1 MCKILNISRSL
12 IYYKKVEKTCD
23 SKLDNEIIS
32 IFKKSRN
39 NYGSRKIKVELSKIG
54 YIASRRKIR
63 RIMSKY
69 SLVSKYTLKQYK
81 VHKTKCNEE
90 KINNLL
96 ERDFKNKEKLDVI
109 VSDLTYVNV
118 NGKWNYICILL
129 DLYNREIIGYSAGA
143 NKDKYIVYKAFANVK
158 YPLDN
163 INILHTDR
171 GNEFKNSMIDNL
183 LKTFNISRSL
193 SKKGCPYDNA
203 VAEATFKI
211 IKTEFV
217 FNRIFKSF
225 EELETS
231 LFDYVNWYNKF
242 RVHSSLGYL
251 NPIEYKAFLSEKK
264 LS

>member
-81 VHKTKCNEE
+81 VYKTKCNEE

-96 ERDFKNKEKLDVI
+96 KRDFKKV
-109 VSDLTYVNV
+109 
-118 NGKWNYICILL
+118 
-129 DLYNREIIGYSAGA
+129 
-143 NKDKYIVYKAFANVK
+143 
-158 YPLDN
+158 
-163 INILHTDR
+163 
-171 GNEFKNSMIDNL
+171 
-183 LKTFNISRSL
+183 
-193 SKKGCPYDNA
+193 
-203 VAEATFKI
+203 
-211 IKTEFV
+211 
-217 FNRIFKSF
+217 KSF
-225 EELETS
+225 
-231 LFDYVNWYNKF
+231 FVCKF
-242 RVHSSLGYL
+242 LGSKFKQL
-251 NPIEYKAFLSEKK
+251 MLH
-264 LS
+264 

>member
-1 MCKILNISRSL
+1 M
-12 IYYKKVEKTCD
+12 
-23 SKLDNEIIS
+23 
-32 IFKKSRN
+32 
-39 NYGSRKIKVELSKIG
+39 
-54 YIASRRKIR
+54 
-63 RIMSKY
+63 
-69 SLVSKYTLKQYK
+69 
-81 VHKTKCNEE
+81 
-90 KINNLL
+90 
-96 ERDFKNKEKLDVI
+96 
-109 VSDLTYVNV
+109 
-118 NGKWNYICILL
+118 

-183 LKTFNISRSL
+183 LKTFSISRSL

-251 NPIEYKAFLSEKK
+251 SPIEYKAILSEKK
-264 LS
+264 LDQPWHVSNTSADWIPIHIHGSHFNSPVSTRTKHWPLSKNPSKAI